1 MVSQVILSWL
11 CLVALTQAMVE
22 IIQDP
27 TVWIKSAAGA
37 SCETTCQARG
47 GCKEDAWPATLE
59 EFQEILDESGL
70 KCVSIQQGGAKYD
83 PSTDGRYC
91 GWHGDPGEGSRSRCA
106 ASGDAGTYRFCP
118 CFGDKEL

>member
-22 IIQDP
+22 IIQDRVGICIRSNDLP
-27 TVWIKSAAGA
+27 GKRRMQGRCLAD
-37 SCETTCQARG
+37 R
-47 GCKEDAWPATLE
+47 ATLE